1 MRIESEISK
10 ERSDIDVSIII
21 NVHNQPLSLKL
32 ALRSLMAQDYK
43 GFKEVI
49 VVDDGSNAGL
59 FSGLHEDFK
68 KAEIPIRYVWQQ
80 DKGMRELNSFN
91 NGIKLAKGNYLIFLA
106 GDMVPNLDFVSKH
119 VKSHIQPKLI
129 VAGNRNWR
137 GLITPIVFQSLDSK
151 PIKVV
156 LNNLEH
162 NWQVDELS
170 KKREIGENDK
180 RKMWLGSKHS
190 WKACFACNLSI
201 PNNPEV
207 MFDENYFG
215 WGNYDQELTYRLSVK
230 HGYTPVYREDIHAYH
245 LESPEAIANVF
256 RTQKHEDIVNYIKNT
271 FHFFDKCP
279 GLELED
285 AFFGFARLDLDMN
298 TNKWR
303 VLKNSQICTKEQLH
317 QKIDIARKWLEENK
331 N

>member
-137 GLITPIVFQSLDSK
+137 GLITPHRI
-151 PIKVV
+151 
-156 LNNLEH
+156 
-162 NWQVDELS
+162 
-170 KKREIGENDK
+170 
-180 RKMWLGSKHS
+180 
-190 WKACFACNLSI
+190 SI
-201 PNNPEV
+201 I
-207 MFDENYFG
+207 
-215 WGNYDQELTYRLSVK
+215 R
-230 HGYTPVYREDIHAYH
+230 
-245 LESPEAIANVF
+245 
-256 RTQKHEDIVNYIKNT
+256 
-271 FHFFDKCP
+271 
-279 GLELED
+279 
-285 AFFGFARLDLDMN
+285 
-298 TNKWR
+298 
-303 VLKNSQICTKEQLH
+303 
-317 QKIDIARKWLEENK
+317 
-331 N
+331 